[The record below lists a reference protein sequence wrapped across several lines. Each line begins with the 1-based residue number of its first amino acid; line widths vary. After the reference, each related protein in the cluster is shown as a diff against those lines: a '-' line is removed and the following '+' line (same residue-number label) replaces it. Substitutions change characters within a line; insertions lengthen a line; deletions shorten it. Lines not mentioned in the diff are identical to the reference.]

1 MSSDKPVEVA
11 QSVAVPSAQAWSVV
25 CLCAAWCGVCR
36 QYEVEFRALQQQFPQ
51 VRFVWLDVEDE
62 EELVGD
68 LDVETFPTLLI
79 AHLDRPM
86 FLGRCCRKSRCWS
99 ACWPRCKRRR
109 PLRQGCLPR
118 RRRCGAALRRSW
130 LESSWYLQRLTLRIN
145 ALRLQYGIHD
155 QTGGYSPPFFFGR
168 LHLELEAA
176 GKQLQDGYRVFCT
189 SGIELNTWHYSKLL
203 NKP

>member
-1 MSSDKPVEVA
+1 MNSDKPVEVA

-79 AHLDRPM
+79 AHQDRPM
-86 FLGRCCRKSRCWS
+86 FLG
-99 ACWPRCKRRR
+99 
-109 PLRQGCLPR
+109 PLLPQIKVLER
-118 RRRCGAALRRSW
+118 LLASLQEAQAASPGLPAEAAALWRR
-130 LESSWYLQRLTLRIN
+130 I
-145 ALRLQYGIHD
+145 
-155 QTGGYSPPFFFGR
+155 
-168 LHLELEAA
+168 AA
-176 GKQLQDGYRVFCT
+176 QLA
-189 SGIELNTWHYSKLL
+189 
-203 NKP
+203 

>member
-1 MSSDKPVEVA
+1 MNSDKPVEVA

-79 AHLDRPM
+79 AHQDRPM
-86 FLGRCCRKSRCWS
+86 FLG
-99 ACWPRCKRRR
+99 
-109 PLRQGCLPR
+109 PLLPQIKVLER
-118 RRRCGAALRRSW
+118 LLASLQEAQTASPGLPAEAAALWRR
-130 LESSWYLQRLTLRIN
+130 I
-145 ALRLQYGIHD
+145 
-155 QTGGYSPPFFFGR
+155 
-168 LHLELEAA
+168 AA
-176 GKQLQDGYRVFCT
+176 QLA
-189 SGIELNTWHYSKLL
+189 
-203 NKP
+203 